1 MRDLRSKESNE
12 KMKPEK
18 AQRYNEI
25 LRVLHGVM
33 TAREICEACGY
44 RDMNMVRP
52 RITELVQHGVLEKYG
67 TKYDPLTDRKVTA
80 FRRKV
85 QPAEAPKPK
94 PVVRHEIPA
103 VKVEPVNCDQLRLFA

>member
-25 LRVLHGVM
+25 LRVLHGEM
-33 TAREICEACGY
+33 TARQICEACGY

-52 RITELVQHGVLEKYG
+52 RITELVQQEILEKCG

-80 FRRKV
+80 FRKV

-94 PVVRHEIPA
+94 PVVRHEAPA
-103 VKVEPVNCDQLRLFA
+103 AHAAPANCDQLRLFA

>member
-1 MRDLRSKESNE
+1 MRDPRSRESNE
-12 KMKPEK
+12 KMKAEK
-18 AQRYNEI
+18 SQRYNEI

-80 FRRKV
+80 FRKV
-85 QPAEAPKPK
+85 HVYETPKPK